1 MKRLLAAV
9 AVIGAA
15 LYPLIVYFGLTRF
28 EPRYLAAFAGLLL
41 LLKVMAGSVPA
52 LVNKPFSPVVD
63 RNSPVN
69 AVIGGIVFGL
79 VVYAFFSNEVDS
91 LKLYPVVISF
101 SLLATCG
108 WSLVYPP
115 TIIEKIARITEPDLP
130 AAGVRYTRRIT
141 LVWCGFFVCNGLI
154 ALYTSLFAS
163 FKVWTLYNGLISYLL
178 MACLLSGEIF
188 YRHSFLK
195 KG

>member
-15 LYPLIVYFGLTRF
+15 LYPLIVYFGLTRV
-28 EPRYLAAFAGLLL
+28 EPRYLAALAGLLL
-41 LLKVMAGSVPA
+41 LLKVMVSRVP
-52 LVNKPFSPVVD
+52 VNKPVSPVVD
-63 RNSPVN
+63 RSSPVN
-69 AVIGGIVFGL
+69 AVIGCIGFGL
-79 VVYAFFSNEVDS
+79 VLYAFFSNDVGS

-101 SLLATCG
+101 SLLATFG
-108 WSLVYPP
+108 WSLVCPP

-163 FKVWTLYNGLISYLL
+163 FEVWTLYNGLISYLL
-178 MACLLSGEIF
+178 MACLLGGEVF
-188 YRHSFLK
+188 FRRKFLK